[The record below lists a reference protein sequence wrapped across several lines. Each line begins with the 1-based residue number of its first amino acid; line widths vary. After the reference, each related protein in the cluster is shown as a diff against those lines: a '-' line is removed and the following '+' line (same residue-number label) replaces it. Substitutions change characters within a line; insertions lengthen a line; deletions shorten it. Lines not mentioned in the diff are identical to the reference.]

1 MEKAPNPRRIPLA
14 KYPLFIYGHG
24 VACYRTAFVNT
35 RTRGAPGTR
44 GAPRTHDEPR
54 LMTSALVSS
63 GFEQTFAT
71 IHRSNLDG
79 NKLSASCE
87 LQRNLNTGRTE

>member
-35 RTRGAPGTR
+35 RTRGAPGTEAHP
-44 GAPRTHDEPR
+44 AP
-54 LMTSALVSS
+54 MTS
-63 GFEQTFAT
+63 
-71 IHRSNLDG
+71 LD
-79 NKLSASCE
+79 L
-87 LQRNLNTGRTE
+87 